1 MSPGDA
7 AYRPDAGDQPR
18 LARRLGLRDAIVMGL
33 GSMIGAG
40 VFAAFTPAAA
50 AAGSGLLVGLAL
62 AAGVAWANAT
72 SSAQLAAQF
81 PESGGTYVYGREC
94 LGESWGFAAG
104 WAFVVGKTAS
114 CAAMAI
120 TAATYA
126 LGGEARAAQVV
137 GLGVVGALS
146 VVLTR
151 GITKTARLARVLLT
165 VTLVCLLITAL
176 VVVAFTRTWQS
187 PITGLG
193 SATAYGILQS
203 AGLLFFAFAGYARI
217 ATLGEEVR
225 APAVTIPR
233 AITRALGL
241 VIALYAAL
249 ALLLL
254 VTIGAQGIAGSPL
267 PLLAAAQAA
276 DVSWVG
282 VFLRIGATV
291 AAVGALLGLLS
302 GVGRTVLAMARRGD
316 LPRRLAAVDPIHQVP
331 AVAQLTVAGAVAA
344 LVILTDLRHAIGFSS
359 FGVLLYYAI
368 ANASAWTQPAEHR
381 RWPRWIQAAGL
392 LGCLVLAAT
401 LPWGSVVAG
410 AAVVGIGVAGRRWLQ
425 HSPAGGG

>member
-1 MSPGDA
+1 MSRGGTAYPPG
-7 AYRPDAGDQPR
+7 GGGHPR
-18 LARRLGLRDAIVMGL
+18 LARRLGLADAVIIGL

-50 AAGSGLLVGLAL
+50 AAGSGLLVGLTL
-62 AAGVAWANAT
+62 AAAVAWANAT

-94 LGESWGFAAG
+94 LGDSWGFAAG

-126 LGGEARAAQVV
+126 LGGEARAAQAV
-137 GLGVVGALS
+137 GLGIVGALS

-165 VTLVCLLITAL
+165 VTLACLLVTAL
-176 VVVAFTRTWQS
+176 VVAGFTREWS
-187 PITGLG
+187 APLAGVG
-193 SATAYGILQS
+193 DATAYGILQS

-225 APAVTIPR
+225 APTVTIPR

-254 VTIGAQGIAGSPL
+254 ATIGASGIASSAL

-282 VFLRIGATV
+282 VFVRVGATV
-291 AAVGALLGLLS
+291 AALGALLGLLS
-302 GVGRTVLAMARRGD
+302 GVSRTVLAMARRGD
-316 LPRRLAAVDPIHQVP
+316 LPRRLAAVDAANQVP
-331 AVAQLTVAGAVAA
+331 AVAQWWVAGAVVA
-344 LVILTDLRHAIGFSS
+344 LVLLTDLRHAIGFSS

-368 ANASAWTQPAEHR
+368 ANASAWTQTAEHR
-381 RWPRWIQAAGL
+381 RWPRWVQGAGL
-392 LGCLVLAAT
+392 AGCLVLAAT
-401 LPWGSVVAG
+401 LPMGSVLAG
-410 AAVVGIGVAGRRWLQ
+410 ALVVGVGVVGRRSLRVR
-425 HSPAGGG
+425 G

>member
-1 MSPGDA
+1 MSRGGTAYPPG
-7 AYRPDAGDQPR
+7 GGGHPR
-18 LARRLGLRDAIVMGL
+18 LARRLGLADAVIIGL

-50 AAGSGLLVGLAL
+50 AAGSGLLVGLTL
-62 AAGVAWANAT
+62 AAAVAWANAT

-94 LGESWGFAAG
+94 LGDSWGFAAG

-126 LGGEARAAQVV
+126 LGGEARAAQAV
-137 GLGVVGALS
+137 GLGIVGALS

-165 VTLVCLLITAL
+165 VTLACLLVTAL
-176 VVVAFTRTWQS
+176 VVAGFTREWS
-187 PITGLG
+187 APLAGVG
-193 SATAYGILQS
+193 DATAYGILQS

-254 VTIGAQGIAGSPL
+254 ATIGASGIASSAL

-282 VFLRIGATV
+282 VFVRVGATV
-291 AAVGALLGLLS
+291 AALGALLGLLS
-302 GVGRTVLAMARRGD
+302 GVSRTVLAMARRGD
-316 LPRRLAAVDPIHQVP
+316 LPRRLAAVDAANQVP
-331 AVAQLTVAGAVAA
+331 AVAQWWVAGAVVA
-344 LVILTDLRHAIGFSS
+344 LVLLTDLRHAIGFSS

-368 ANASAWTQPAEHR
+368 ANASAWTQTADHR
-381 RWPRWIQAAGL
+381 RWPRWVQGAGL
-392 LGCLVLAAT
+392 AGCLVLAAT
-401 LPWGSVVAG
+401 LPMGSVLAG
-410 AAVVGIGVAGRRWLQ
+410 ALVVGVGVVGRRSLRVR
-425 HSPAGGG
+425 G

>member
-1 MSPGDA
+1 MSRGGTAYPPGG
-7 AYRPDAGDQPR
+7 GDHPR
-18 LARRLGLRDAIVMGL
+18 LARRLGLADAVIIGL
-33 GSMIGAG
+33 SSMIGAG
-40 VFAAFTPAAA
+40 VFAAFTPAAS
-50 AAGSGLLVGLAL
+50 AAGSGLLVGLTL
-62 AAGVAWANAT
+62 AAAVAWANAT

-94 LGESWGFAAG
+94 LGDSWGFAAG

-137 GLGVVGALS
+137 GLGIVGALS

-165 VTLVCLLITAL
+165 VTLACLLVTAL
-176 VVVAFTRTWQS
+176 VVAGFTREWS
-187 PITGLG
+187 APLAGVG
-193 SATAYGILQS
+193 DATAYGILQS

-254 VTIGAQGIAGSPL
+254 ATIGASGIASSAL

-282 VFLRIGATV
+282 VFVRVGATV
-291 AAVGALLGLLS
+291 AALGALLGLLS
-302 GVGRTVLAMARRGD
+302 GV
-316 LPRRLAAVDPIHQVP
+316 
-331 AVAQLTVAGAVAA
+331 
-344 LVILTDLRHAIGFSS
+344 
-359 FGVLLYYAI
+359 
-368 ANASAWTQPAEHR
+368 
-381 RWPRWIQAAGL
+381 
-392 LGCLVLAAT
+392 
-401 LPWGSVVAG
+401 
-410 AAVVGIGVAGRRWLQ
+410 
-425 HSPAGGG
+425 

>member
-1 MSPGDA
+1 MSRGGTAYPPGG
-7 AYRPDAGDQPR
+7 GDHPR
-18 LARRLGLRDAIVMGL
+18 LARRLGLADAVIIGL

-50 AAGSGLLVGLAL
+50 AAGSGLLVGLTL
-62 AAGVAWANAT
+62 AAAVAWANAT

-94 LGESWGFAAG
+94 LGDSWGFAAG

-137 GLGVVGALS
+137 GLGIVGALS

-165 VTLVCLLITAL
+165 VTLACLLVTAL
-176 VVVAFTRTWQS
+176 VVAGFTREWS
-187 PITGLG
+187 APLAGVG
-193 SATAYGILQS
+193 DATAYGILQS

-254 VTIGAQGIAGSPL
+254 ATIGASGIASSAL

-282 VFLRIGATV
+282 VFVRVGATV
-291 AAVGALLGLLS
+291 AALGALLGLLS
-302 GVGRTVLAMARRGD
+302 GVSRTVLAMARRGD
-316 LPRRLAAVDPIHQVP
+316 LPRRLAAVDAANQVP
-331 AVAQLTVAGAVAA
+331 AVAQWWVAGAVVA
-344 LVILTDLRHAIGFSS
+344 LVLLTDLRHAIGFSS

-368 ANASAWTQPAEHR
+368 ANASAWTQTADHR
-381 RWPRWIQAAGL
+381 RWPRWVQGAGL
-392 LGCLVLAAT
+392 AGCLVLAAT
-401 LPWGSVVAG
+401 LPMGSVLAG
-410 AAVVGIGVAGRRWLQ
+410 ALVVGVGVVGRRSLRVR
-425 HSPAGGG
+425 G